1 VGVGLGTLLGP
12 ESSVAPLEAF
22 GSWGVQ
28 LLSVRTRVLVTLGWL
43 VLCYRPC
50 VENFTV
56 DASIFV
62 VQQATKGNRWMPR
75 HQEPMKDVVTCDKP
89 RGAGKR
95 ASIRGSPNRETSK
108 ETGVMSGD
116 LRLNI

>member
-1 VGVGLGTLLGP
+1 MVGLSTLLGP
-12 ESSVAPLEAF
+12 EGSLTCGWVAFCADRRRPRLCGF
-22 GSWGVQ
+22 GSGF
-28 LLSVRTRVLVTLGWL
+28 
-43 VLCYRPC
+43 RPC

-116 LRLNI
+116 LCLNT

>member
-1 VGVGLGTLLGP
+1 VGLSTLLGP
-12 ESSVAPLEAF
+12 EGSLILWWVAFCADHCCRR
-22 GSWGVQ
+22 
-28 LLSVRTRVLVTLGWL
+28 LLVGW
-43 VLCYRPC
+43 CRPC

-116 LRLNI
+116 LCLNI